1 VHRSF
6 ATEAAAPEEHWE
18 AAHARAARATAPEIE
33 TELHGMA
40 EVTMDKI
47 VNLAK
52 RRGFTFQSSEI
63 YGGLSSC
70 WDYGPLGI
78 ALKRNVKDAWWRDM
92 VEQRGD
98 IVGIDCSILMH
109 PRVWEAS
116 GHLEGFTDPL
126 IDCRHCK
133 ARFRA
138 DHIEQAQCPLKPSK
152 QPGRFEQCDLTEARQ
167 FNLMFKTFMGP
178 VEDTASTVFMRPET
192 AQGIF
197 VNFQNIVTTTRQKL
211 PFGIAQ
217 MGKSFRNEITP
228 GNFLF
233 RTREFEQME
242 MEFFVK
248 PGEDEKWY
256 DYWTKERLD
265 WYSRHGIRAENLR
278 LRAHE
283 ADELAHYAKGCVDVE
298 YRFPIGWSELE
309 GIANRTDFDLR
320 RHSEFSGKDL
330 RYFDEAS
337 HEHYFPYVIEPAA
350 GADRATL
357 AFLVDAY
364 DEDEAEGETRAVLRL
379 HPKLAPVKAAVFP
392 LMRKEGQPE
401 RALKIAE
408 MLRRHVPVQYD
419 QAGSI
424 GRRYRR
430 QDEIGTPFGI
440 TVDHQTAQDDTVTL
454 RERDTM
460 RQERLPIAALLDEL
474 QRRIDVAPT
483 VR

>member
-1 VHRSF
+1 
-6 ATEAAAPEEHWE
+6 
-18 AAHARAARATAPEIE
+18 
-33 TELHGMA
+33 
-40 EVTMDKI
+40 MDKI

-78 ALKRNVKDAWWRDM
+78 ALKRNVKDAWWRAM
-92 VEQRGD
+92 VESRND
-98 IVGIDCSILMH
+98 IEGIDCSILMH
-109 PRVWEAS
+109 PNVWEAS

-126 IDCRHCK
+126 IDCRTCK
-133 ARFRA
+133 SRYRA
-138 DHIEQAQCPLKPSK
+138 DQLEQAQCGKKPSK
-152 QPGRFEQCDLTEARQ
+152 KPGEHGECDLTEARQ

-178 VEDTASTVFMRPET
+178 VEDTASTVYMRPET

-197 VNFQNIVTTTRQKL
+197 VNFQNIVTTARQRV

-248 PGEDEKWY
+248 PGEDDKWY
-256 DYWTKERLD
+256 DYWSKERLN
-265 WYSRHGIRAENLR
+265 WYRRYGIRAENLR
-278 LRAHE
+278 LREHE
-283 ADELAHYAKGCVDVE
+283 KDELAHYAKACVDVE
-298 YRFPIGWSELE
+298 YNFPIGWSELE

-320 RHSEFSGKDL
+320 KHSEHSGKDL
-330 RYFDEAS
+330 RFFDET
-337 HEHYFPYVIEPAA
+337 EKERYFPYVIEPAA

-364 DEDEAEGETRAVLRL
+364 DEDEADGEARAVLRL
-379 HPKLAPVKAAVFP
+379 HPALAPVKVAVFP
-392 LMRKEGQPE
+392 LMRKQGQPE
-401 RALKIAE
+401 LAHEIADRLRA
-408 MLRRHVPVQYD
+408 HFTVQYD

-430 QDEIGTPFGI
+430 QDEIGTPYGVTI
-440 TVDHQTAQDDTVTL
+440 DHQTSEDETVTL
-454 RERDTM
+454 RDRDSMEQT
-460 RQERLPIAALLDEL
+460 RIKIDALESELRERLSKPW
-474 QRRIDVAPT
+474 QR
-483 VR
+483 

>member
-1 VHRSF
+1 
-6 ATEAAAPEEHWE
+6 
-18 AAHARAARATAPEIE
+18 
-33 TELHGMA
+33 
-40 EVTMDKI
+40 MDKI

-63 YGGLSSC
+63 YGGLASC

-92 VEQRGD
+92 VESRGD
-98 IVGIDCSILMH
+98 IEGIDCSILMH

-133 ARFRA
+133 ERFRA
-138 DHIEQAQCPLKPSK
+138 DHLDQAKCPQKPSK
-152 QPGRFEQCDLTEARQ
+152 RPGEFEKCDLTEARQ

-178 VEDTASTVFMRPET
+178 VEETASTVFMRPET

-197 VNFQNIVTTTRQKL
+197 VNFQNIVTTARQKL

-217 MGKSFRNEITP
+217 IGKSFRNEITP

-248 PGEDEKWY
+248 PGEDEEWY
-256 DYWTKERLD
+256 DYWSKERLD
-265 WYSRHGIRAENLR
+265 WYCRYGIRAENLR
-278 LRAHE
+278 MRAHDS
-283 ADELAHYAKGCVDVE
+283 DELAHYAKGCVDVE
-298 YRFPIGWSELE
+298 YKFPIGWSELE
-309 GIANRTDFDLR
+309 GIANRTDFDLQ
-320 RHSEFSGKDL
+320 RHAEYSGKDL
-330 RYFDEAS
+330 RYFDEAAR
-337 HEHYFPYVIEPAA
+337 EHYFPYVIEPAA

-364 DEDEAEGETRAVLRL
+364 DEDEADGEARAVLRF
-379 HPKLAPVKAAVFP
+379 HPLLAPVKAAVFP

-401 RALKIAE
+401 RAQKIADT
-408 MLRRHVPVQYD
+408 LRRHFSVQYD

-440 TVDHQTAQDDTVTL
+440 TVDHQTADDETVTL
-454 RERDTM
+454 RDRDTM
-460 RQERLPIAALLDEL
+460 EQDRVPIAGLVEEL
-474 QRRIDVAPT
+474 QKRIAAP
-483 VR
+483 RSR